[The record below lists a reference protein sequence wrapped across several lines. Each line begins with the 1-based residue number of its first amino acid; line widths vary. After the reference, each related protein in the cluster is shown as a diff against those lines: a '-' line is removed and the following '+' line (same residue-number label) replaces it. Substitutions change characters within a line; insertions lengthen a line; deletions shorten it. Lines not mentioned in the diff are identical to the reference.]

1 VSTEPWN
8 HLVRLGDAEDAG
20 EISAALASTSLG
32 ARRIATVARTTAG
45 NLKVI
50 VWQVGFDGAVQ
61 RLDSAEGGLTTRVVI
76 ASLGINRFV
85 TAARTEAGGLKLTAW
100 NVNDAGQITRRGS
113 GETGEIHG
121 EFAIATF
128 STYLAVTAVRDSA
141 DRLKLVSWKIDGA
154 GSIQRLNDIVGD
166 PVGQQVSVA
175 PFDPYPPANGALAT
189 AVTTPFGN
197 LQITGWQIDTA
208 GAFKRLGDV
217 QGMRVKDVVA
227 ANLSHRRI
235 VTAARTTTDDLL
247 VQTWDYSPRVGMT
260 LHASEN
266 AGEVSSIAIATL
278 NAARVFTAVRDS
290 AGNLKVIA
298 WDAIDKVVRLGSAG
312 AGTVGLVSIVSLGA
326 DWIVTPVQTAANTVK
341 AIAWRE
347 HAVSLLYGEWPVVN
361 PQIRE
366 TEETLTLER
375 AVGQDD
381 DKELRVNKP
390 VLQTAPSESLAAER
404 AAEAPPMHSIPF
416 DPAIEGVDPMIAV
429 GFNYIIVTQEGTIAF
444 FNKLG
449 DQLKDKDGNWVNLTT
464 REFFAGFLAGRRPDG
479 SRNEHCINRHTGFPP
494 HGQLADYPPSVNCD
508 PDAADTKGRPLPP
521 GVREFYDTRV
531 HFDPESRRF
540 FIFAPA
546 RTTKLLDKKTNS
558 ACSKEGGDCINT
570 SKQDN
575 PFNRRYW
582 AVAVSKNEDPREGFH
597 QWMST
602 EAYIADGPEFSV
614 NRGVMVITKYSENAD
629 IQPIGM
635 KPAAYALCVTDLLAG
650 NRYPRSH
657 KLFRPDFPSY
667 GKGELSPVTQYGS
680 SNDRTFLVESHDF
693 EIVVYSFK
701 NPVEWQNFPPVD
713 RTSATIVT
721 PGGTPIRIG
730 HLWQREH
737 PKYRDGKI
745 YFTSAKVVE
754 PREPNVRNPLLAV
767 RVFRLPLK
775 NLSTTPMASVNP
787 ADGFLYHLFGTNA
800 PDDSPGDKVSYEQPT
815 VAVNK
820 EGHMVILFCRIG
832 FDTNEVL
839 HPEARYSVYY
849 SDERGPRSSR
859 IIRKGDFTL
868 TWENPDDPE
877 PRQQTIRSPYYL
889 LDYQTAVVDPADDR
903 TVWMISEYGDA
914 ATKAYKTV
922 VGKVIP

>member
-1 VSTEPWN
+1 M
-8 HLVRLGDAEDAG
+8 
-20 EISAALASTSLG
+20 SAALASTAIG
-32 ARRIATVARTTAG
+32 ARRVATVVRTTTG
-45 NLKVI
+45 IFKVI
-50 VWQVGFDGAVQ
+50 VWQVGFDGGVQ
-61 RLDSAEGGLTTRVVI
+61 LLDSAEGGLTTRVVI
-76 ASLGINRFV
+76 ASLGIKRFV

-100 NVNDAGQITRRGS
+100 DVSDAGQITRRGS

-121 EFAIATF
+121 EFALATF
-128 STYLAVTAVRDSA
+128 STYLAVTVVRDSA

-154 GSIQRLNDIVGD
+154 GSVQRLNDIVGD
-166 PVGQQVSVA
+166 PVGQQISVA
-175 PFDPYPPANGALAT
+175 PFDPYPSSNGALAT

-217 QGMRVKDVVA
+217 QGTRVKDVVA

-235 VTAARTTTDDLL
+235 VTAARTTEDDLL

-266 AGEVSSIAIATL
+266 AGEVSSIAITTL
-278 NAARVFTAVRDS
+278 NAARVYTAVRDS

-298 WDAIDKVVRLGSAG
+298 WDAIDKVVRLDSAG

-347 HAVSLLYGEWPVVN
+347 HAVSLLYGEWPVVD

-366 TEETLTLER
+366 SEETLTLER
-375 AVGQDD
+375 TVLQDD
-381 DKELRVNKP
+381 DKDLRVVSQP
-390 VLQTAPSESLAAER
+390 VLHTVPSESLVPEAAGES
-404 AAEAPPMHSIPF
+404 PPMLSIPF
-416 DPAIEGVDPMIAV
+416 DPGIEGRDPMIAV
-429 GFNYIIVTQEGTIAF
+429 GFNHIIVTQEGRIAF

-449 DQLKDKDGNWVNLTT
+449 GQLKDKDGKWVSLST
-464 REFFAGFLAGRRPDG
+464 RAFFSGFLAGRRPDG

-494 HGQLADYPPSVNCD
+494 HGQLAHYPPSVNCD
-508 PDAADTKGRPLPP
+508 PDAADTNGRPLPP
-521 GVREFYDTRV
+521 GIREFYDTRV

-546 RTTKLLDKKTNS
+546 RTTKLVHKKTNLT
-558 ACSKEGGDCINT
+558 CSKEGGDCINT

-582 AVAVSKNEDPREGFH
+582 AVAVSKTEDPRDGFH

-614 NRGVMVITKYSENAD
+614 NRGVLVITKKSDNPD
-629 IQPIGM
+629 IQPIGL
-635 KPAAYALCVTDLLAG
+635 KPAAYVLCVADLLAG
-650 NRYPRSH
+650 SRYPRSH

-667 GKGELSPVTQYGS
+667 GKDELSPVTHYG
-680 SNDRTFLVESHDF
+680 SNDRTFLVGSRDT
-693 EIVVYSFK
+693 EIIVYSFK
-701 NPVEWQNFPPVD
+701 NPVDWQNFPPVD

-730 HLWQREH
+730 DLWQREH

-745 YFTSAKVVE
+745 YFTVHKAVE
-754 PREPNVRNPLLAV
+754 IREPNVRNALLAV
-767 RVFRLPLK
+767 RLLRLPLK
-775 NLSTTPMASVNP
+775 NLSSAPTASVNP

-832 FDTNEVL
+832 FDTKRVL

-849 SDERGPRSSR
+849 ADERGARSSR
-859 IIRKGDFTL
+859 IIREGDFTS

-877 PRQQTIRSPYYL
+877 PRQQTILSPYYL

-903 TVWMISEYGDA
+903 TIWMISEYGDA
-914 ATKAYKTV
+914 ATKGYKAV
-922 VGKVIP
+922 VGKVTP